1 MIHVRQFRY
10 ASDNLGY
17 LVHDTREA
25 MAIDGGAVDEM
36 VAFSQAHGLSIRYAA
51 NTHAHSDHTM
61 GNGELIGR
69 TGAEFIDCRDLA
81 HGAAIR
87 LGREKLMV
95 YKTPGHTRDCVTFQA
110 DGALITGDTLFN
122 GTVGNCF
129 SGDLKSF
136 LASILFLMAFPPATL
151 IYAGH
156 DYVHE
161 SMAVARSL
169 EPENPEIERYLAKY
183 RPSLVVSTLA
193 DELKVNP
200 YLRFNDSA
208 IVRVLEAHGLPVET
222 EYDRWH
228 SIMSLG

>member
-1 MIHVRQFRY
+1 MHVRQFRY

-17 LVHDTREA
+17 LVHEA
-25 MAIDGGAVDEM
+25 QEAVAIDGGAVEEM
-36 VAFSQAHGLSIRYAA
+36 LAFSRARGLTIRFTV
-51 NTHAHSDHTM
+51 NTHAHSDHTT
-61 GNGELIGR
+61 GNGEIIGR
-69 TGAEFIDCRDLA
+69 TGAAFIDCRGLA
-81 HGAAIR
+81 HGAAIP
-87 LGREKLMV
+87 LGRERLMV
-95 YKTPGHTRDCVTFQA
+95 YKTPGHTSDSVTFQA

-136 LASILFLMAFPPATL
+136 LASILFLMAFPAETL

-156 DYVHE
+156 DYVRE

-169 EPENPEIERYLAKY
+169 EPENPEIDRYLAKY
-183 RPSLVVSTLA
+183 HPFPVVSTLE

-200 YLRFNDSA
+200 YLRFNA
-208 IVRVLEAHGLPVET
+208 PAVVRILEAHGLPVET